1 MIEVCHKSNVRANC
15 LPEMKKDR
23 VYKLVMKLDSQS
35 CEIDEAQCG
44 CPAGRGPK
52 ASCKHIAALCYALE
66 EFTRLRQLP
75 DFVACTDRL
84 QTWNQPRPK
93 KLKPIPVEDM
103 RTRKQQLMPPPVRA
117 CQQTRAVSQ
126 FDPRPKEFRAIN
138 PETLENFRCGLLK
151 LNKPCAFTQL
161 LIPSVDKVDHDH
173 SYCNRSGS
181 VMASTTMS
189 TVVEDDQVKSQK
201 SQIVDARIMSETV
214 MAEVKDGL
222 NVSSRMRM
230 EIEMK
235 TRQQSA
241 EKEWHTVRVRRITSS
256 TCGQILTQKSK
267 TVALLVRVLYH
278 KRLTPPPPPIAWGL
292 QNEQVAC
299 RSYQQHML
307 SIGHSG
313 LTTQPIGFIVHPT
326 KGWFGASPDAK
337 VYDPSSH
344 ANCHGIAEFK
354 CPYSK
359 RDISPQEACQDPQ
372 FCCELQSGTTHTFY
386 QK

>member
-1 MIEVCHKSNVRANC
+1 MD
-15 LPEMKKDR
+15 P
-23 VYKLVMKLDSQS
+23 
-35 CEIDEAQCG
+35 
-44 CPAGRGPK
+44 PGP
-52 ASCKHIAALCYALE
+52 
-66 EFTRLRQLP
+66 
-75 DFVACTDRL
+75 
-84 QTWNQPRPK
+84 
-93 KLKPIPVEDM
+93 
-103 RTRKQQLMPPPVRA
+103 
-117 CQQTRAVSQ
+117 
-126 FDPRPKEFRAIN
+126 
-138 PETLENFRCGLLK
+138 TLE
-151 LNKPCAFTQL
+151 PPM

-181 VMASTTMS
+181 VMTSTTMS

-241 EKEWHTVRVRRITSS
+241 EKEWHSVRVQRITSS

-344 ANCHGIAEFK
+344 VNCHGIAEFK

-372 FCCELQSGTTHTFY
+372 FCCELQSGTIHLKRNHNYYHQVQLQLYVGSDLYSWCDFCIYTTVGVAVERIYPSKEWQSTCLPILEQYYDTHILPEIVDPIY
-386 QK
+386 KPCYVW